1 MNQTIDTTAI
11 LPELILSGTIIL
23 VLVVDAFLSP
33 RRKWMAMPLAFTGV
47 VASLIATLTLI
58 GEDRSTFGGAFV
70 VDEFALLFKVF
81 FLSVALIVLMVSF
94 RYFREGRFYQGE
106 FYFLL
111 LTSFLG
117 CLLMPSSRD
126 LLMLFIS

>member
-11 LPELILSGTIIL
+11 LPELILSGTIVL
-23 VLVVDAFLSP
+23 VLVVAFLSP
-33 RRKWMAMPLAFTGV
+33 SRKWMAMPLAFTGV
-47 VASLIATLTLI
+47 LASLIATLTLI

-106 FYFLL
+106 FYFLV

-117 CLLMPSSRD
+117 CVLMPSSRTC
-126 LLMLFIS
+126 